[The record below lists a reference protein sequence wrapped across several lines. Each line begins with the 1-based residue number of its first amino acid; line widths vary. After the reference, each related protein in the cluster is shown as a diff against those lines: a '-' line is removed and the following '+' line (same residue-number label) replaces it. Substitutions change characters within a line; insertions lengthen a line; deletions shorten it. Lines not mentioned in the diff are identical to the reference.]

1 MQIHVHR
8 FVLNC
13 IDMPRCYLMQI
24 PGYIKIYYFN
34 RKYMA
39 CGMTS
44 FQCCKKNCQ
53 MLIFLFAQMC
63 AVHFCFQKLFCR
75 SMCFVY
81 LKHYFSLQI
90 KLFLPFSKHCV
101 QMDVFFI
108 TYFIRFIIL
117 VTSTGNCAFHT
128 SFSFQEIYQSHKNII
143 QWQEL
148 VKIQKRNEPALT
160 Y

>member
-24 PGYIKIYYFN
+24 PGYIKIYYFY

-44 FQCCKKNCQ
+44 FQCCKKKKLPNANIFVCPNVCCS
-53 MLIFLFAQMC
+53 FLFLETFFADRC
-63 AVHFCFQKLFCR
+63 VSFIWNIISHCGLNFLSLSLNVCR
-75 SMCFVY
+75 WMF
-81 LKHYFSLQI
+81 
-90 KLFLPFSKHCV
+90 FL
-101 QMDVFFI
+101 I

-128 SFSFQEIYQSHKNII
+128 SFSFQEIYQSHKSII
-143 QWQEL
+143 
-148 VKIQKRNEPALT
+148 
-160 Y
+160 